1 MIENSDFNKD
11 AFGNTNFDK
20 KKKKKE
26 VKPQTLT
33 LKHIWNG

>member
-20 KKKKKE
+20 KKKKE